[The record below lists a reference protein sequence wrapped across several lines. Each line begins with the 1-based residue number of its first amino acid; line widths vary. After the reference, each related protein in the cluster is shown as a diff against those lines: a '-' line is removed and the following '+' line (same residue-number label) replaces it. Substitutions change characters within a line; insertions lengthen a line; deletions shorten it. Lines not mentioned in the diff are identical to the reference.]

1 MAVCVS
7 ILDIDGTLCP
17 SIFSNDRLQND
28 NRNTLT
34 SSFLCDLRCVKA
46 YEWVQMRF
54 WNPANIH
61 CIITGRMRE
70 HEDLTRWWFH
80 HWTNR
85 TLNSY
90 TSVEWDDTFATRD
103 ESYQHYIVQKTVA
116 ICCTVDG
123 FNNSAKITGVAFEF
137 VIVEDDEHVLTRL
150 WEMRPDVR
158 RSLWIVRDGRAPV
171 RFVPPGWLVAVAP
184 GGEQ

>member
-1 MAVCVS
+1 MSQGSIQVN

-17 SIFSNDRLQND
+17 SIFHNDRLQND

-90 TSVEWDDTFATRD
+90 TSVEWNDTFATRD
-103 ESYQHYIVQKTVA
+103 ESYQHYIVQKVLA
-116 ICCTVDG
+116 ICSLVAG
-123 FNNSAKITGVAFEF
+123 FNQASEFTGIPFEF
-137 VIVEDDEHVLTRL
+137 RIIEDDVHVLARL
-150 WEMRPDVR
+150 WER
-158 RSLWIVRDGRAPV
+158 RKDLRYALRIVRDGNAPV
-171 RFVPPGWLVAVAP
+171 AFEEAN
-184 GGEQ
+184 E